1 MELMFTVLG
10 CIFQQHDLRLVVL
23 ASALCLLACATAL
36 TIIARARA
44 AQEDRVQLAWL
55 AGAGAVA
62 GCGIWATHLVAML
75 AYETGL
81 PTAFHPGLTIVS
93 AALAVVLCGAGF
105 VVAAR
110 VNGALGGV
118 ITGIAISAMHYCGM
132 AALILPAYAV
142 WRLDFVI
149 ASVLIGVSLSGLAL
163 HVAVNRRGIN
173 GTLIATMLLA
183 LASVGLHFTGMSAV
197 HYIPD
202 GRIIPPSQA
211 IHPFMLATVVAGS
224 AAFIVAQSLIVALV
238 DRHLAARAQGEA
250 LRMRNH
256 IAELETT
263 QEALKKTSEDLSVA
277 LVAAAQANHAK
288 SAFLASMSHEL
299 RTPLNAVIGFSDTMV
314 MEIFG
319 PLDER
324 YKSYAADIRDSG
336 SHLLSLIN
344 DVLDLSRLD
353 AGHAELQEELFDPRE
368 AVTET
373 LRMVMGH
380 AAKAGV
386 TISTD
391 FADGL
396 PLLRADR
403 RRIKQILLN
412 LLSNAVKF
420 TPAQGRIVVRA
431 CLSGGRL
438 MMTVE
443 DTGIGIAAGDIP
455 KALERFGQVDSRL
468 ARKYEGTGLGLPLSR
483 QFAELHG
490 GTLTLVSAPNAG
502 TTVTMSLP
510 PERLAARAETQA
522 A

>member
-1 MELMFTVLG
+1 MFTVLG

-23 ASALCLLACATAL
+23 AASLCLLACATAL

-44 AQEDRVQLAWL
+44 AQEERMQLVWL

-62 GCGIWATHLVAML
+62 GCGIWATHFVAML

-81 PTAFHPGLTIVS
+81 SVTFDPGLTILS
-93 AALAVVLCGAGF
+93 AALAMVLCGAGF
-105 VVAAR
+105 VVALRA
-110 VNGALGGV
+110 NGALGGV
-118 ITGIAISAMHYCGM
+118 ITGIAVSAMHYCGM
-132 AALILPAYAV
+132 AAVILPAHAV
-142 WRLDFVI
+142 WHPGFVI
-149 ASVLIGVSLSGLAL
+149 ASILIGVSLSGLAL
-163 HVAVNRRGIN
+163 HVAIKRCGIN
-173 GTLIATMLLA
+173 NTVIAMILLA
-183 LASVGLHFTGMSAV
+183 LAIVGLHFTAMSAV

-202 GRIIPPSQA
+202 SRIIPPGLV
-211 IHPFMLATVVAGS
+211 IPPFLLAMVVAGS
-224 AAFIVAQSLIVALV
+224 AAFIVAQSLVVALV
-238 DRHLAARAQGEA
+238 DRYLAARAQGEA

-256 IAELETT
+256 IVALETT

-319 PLDER
+319 PLDGR

-353 AGHAELQEELFDPRE
+353 AGHADLQEELFDPCE

-373 LRMVMGH
+373 LRMVMDQ
-380 AAKAGV
+380 ADKAGV
-386 TISTD
+386 TLNTD
-391 FADGL
+391 LADGL
-396 PLLRADR
+396 PLLRGDR

-420 TPAQGRIVVRA
+420 TPAQGCVMVRA
-431 CLSGGRL
+431 CLSGGHL
-438 MMTVE
+438 VMTVE

-468 ARKYEGTGLGLPLSR
+468 SRKYEGTGLGLPLSR

-502 TTVTMSLP
+502 TTVTVTLP
-510 PERLAARAETQA
+510 PERLAPRAEVQA